1 MRHLIYAAALIATPA
16 VAGVEEAVN
25 DYILPHLAAFTE
37 AAEVLDDAAQESCEA
52 EGLVGP
58 YNAAFD
64 GWMAVADVRLGP
76 SEQGALSLSFW
87 PDKRGFTERTL
98 ADLISNKDPVV
109 EDQAA
114 FEEISIAA
122 RGFFA
127 LERMLYDSQ
136 FNDYAEGDY
145 ACTLVRALTR
155 DVVDQATA
163 LQAQWNDFAPLLLDP
178 GSAGN
183 TTYLDEAEAQ
193 RAIYTQILSALEFT
207 KDTRLGRPL
216 GEVAR
221 ARPTRAE
228 AWRSGRSLT
237 QSVLATEAAV
247 GLAEALADWELPE
260 TRAALDA
267 VREQAETITDPS
279 FQNIGDLMKRLDV
292 EILQQKIDAVE
303 NAVEVEVGT
312 RYGITPGFNS
322 SDGD

>member
-1 MRHLIYAAALIATPA
+1 MGSPKWRCYAAALIATPA

-52 EGLVGP
+52 KGLVGP

-64 GWMAVADVRLGP
+64 AWMAVADVRLGP

-98 ADLISNKDPVV
+98 ADLISNKDPVA

-127 LERMLYDSQ
+127 LERMFYDSQ

-155 DVVDQATA
+155 DVVDQVTA
-163 LQAQWNDFAPLLLDP
+163 LQAQWTDFAPLLLDP

-183 TTYLDEAEAQ
+183 TTYLDKAEAQ
-193 RAIYTQILSALEFT
+193 IPPAM
-207 KDTRLGRPL
+207 
-216 GEVAR
+216 
-221 ARPTRAE
+221 AE
-228 AWRSGRSLT
+228 QDFSTAM
-237 QSVLATEAAV
+237 AAM
-247 GLAEALADWELPE
+247 AELRGP
-260 TRAALDA
+260 
-267 VREQAETITDPS
+267 
-279 FQNIGDLMKRLDV
+279 
-292 EILQQKIDAVE
+292 IDAFFEAVQV
-303 NAVEVEVGT
+303 NADNPTVRRNRLNLLSRIRTICSAVADLT
-312 RYGITPGFNS
+312 KL
-322 SDGD
+322 DG

>member
-37 AAEVLDDAAQESCEA
+37 AAEVLDDAAQANCEA

-193 RAIYTQILSALEFT
+193 RAILRRSFQPSNSRKTRGLGDRWVRSPALDRRAP
-207 KDTRLGRPL
+207 KPGGPGAASPNPCWRPK
-216 GEVAR
+216 R
-221 ARPTRAE
+221 
-228 AWRSGRSLT
+228 RSGWPRLWPTGNSPKPVRRS
-237 QSVLATEAAV
+237 
-247 GLAEALADWELPE
+247 
-260 TRAALDA
+260 
-267 VREQAETITDPS
+267 
-279 FQNIGDLMKRLDV
+279 
-292 EILQQKIDAVE
+292 
-303 NAVEVEVGT
+303 
-312 RYGITPGFNS
+312 TPFAS
-322 SDGD
+322 RPKP